1 MSDRNKAILS
11 LIYKLI
17 ELDKK
22 FDIREQKYLHDIAES
37 LKLSS
42 NEIKEV
48 ILNPDGF
55 ELVPPPS
62 EQERMM
68 ILYYI
73 LFAMRIDGKILPTE
87 EDMVYDIGIKLGFRE
102 TMLNDMIV
110 VMKMHLHKRVDP
122 EALISIIR
130 KYHN

>member
-22 FDIREQKYLHDIAES
+22 FDVREQKYLHDIAAA
-37 LKLSS
+37 LNLSS
-42 NEIKEV
+42 EEIKEV
-48 ILNPDGF
+48 VLDP
-55 ELVPPPS
+55 EAYKLVPPPS

-87 EDMVYDIGIKLGFRE
+87 ENMVYDIGIKLGFRE
-102 TMLNDMIV
+102 TMLNDMID
-110 VMKMHLHKRVDP
+110 VMKKHLHKRIKP
-122 EALISIIR
+122 EILISIIR